1 MGTDIIRFDL
11 YGSDVLIANKMES
24 NGKEDRI
31 HISQSTKDLLDKVN
45 RNNRYLFT
53 PNGYTEVK
61 ALSRKVFGYFV
72 DKNVQKDIEESSD
85 S

>member
-24 NGKEDRI
+24 NGKQDRI
-31 HISQSTKDLLDKVN
+31 HISQSTKELLEKVN
-45 RNNRYLFT
+45 KNKRYIFT
-53 PNGYTEVK
+53 DNGHTEIK
-61 ALSRKVFGYFV
+61 ALSRRVAGFLV